1 MKIKSAFFTFI
12 QLIVLSFISYGV
24 VKILTI
30 SQIKKEHASLGFIPN
45 DASFVGRI
53 DSKEIGKEILHEFI
67 VADGLNKL
75 PKKRKEQEF
84 NMSFIDFDYPLYF
97 FTKNINDNQIAIA
110 AIQLTDQELFLKT
123 TNKSNENSFG
133 FCHNGIGFWVIN
145 GPKKDSEIIKSAIV
159 QSKSSKWDKLR
170 SSSHNI
176 AFMAKPFNLN
186 GHVDITKNLLKIDAQ
201 LNSLLIPS
209 SAYKK
214 LKTDG
219 LNLTVSN
226 PLSMLKSIGSV
237 FLPQVGSSFQGIK
250 ALSINHTGF
259 RSPFFPNLTALIQ
272 VDPVFNL
279 ENALNALNSS
289 QIEYVDNKLYLAGSK
304 YYVSKP
310 QDDCYLVSHKENKT
324 FAIENSTHF
333 IESTGDLTKLVDFS
347 DAPLM
352 KLFLLSNSTFS
363 SVYSIIQKTE
373 KFNFRMA
380 QSESSNSQTI
390 DLSLQLKKGST
401 FYGEMLTI
409 FL

>member
-1 MKIKSAFFTFI
+1 
-12 QLIVLSFISYGV
+12 
-24 VKILTI
+24 
-30 SQIKKEHASLGFIPN
+30 
-45 DASFVGRI
+45 
-53 DSKEIGKEILHEFI
+53 
-67 VADGLNKL
+67 
-75 PKKRKEQEF
+75 
-84 NMSFIDFDYPLYF
+84 
-97 FTKNINDNQIAIA
+97 
-110 AIQLTDQELFLKT
+110 
-123 TNKSNENSFG
+123 
-133 FCHNGIGFWVIN
+133 
-145 GPKKDSEIIKSAIV
+145 
-159 QSKSSKWDKLR
+159 
-170 SSSHNI
+170 
-176 AFMAKPFNLN
+176 
-186 GHVDITKNLLKIDAQ
+186 
-201 LNSLLIPS
+201 LLIPS

-272 VDPVFNL
+272 VDPGFNL

-289 QIEYVDNKLYLAGSK
+289 QIEYVDNKLYFAGSK

-333 IESTGDLTKLVDFS
+333 IESNGDLTKLVDFS